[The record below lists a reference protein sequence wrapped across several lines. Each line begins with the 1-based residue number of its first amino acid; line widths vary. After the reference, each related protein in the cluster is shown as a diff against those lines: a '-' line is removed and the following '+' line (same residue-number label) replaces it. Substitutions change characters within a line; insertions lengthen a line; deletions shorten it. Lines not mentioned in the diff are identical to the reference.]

1 MDIRVRVSY
10 PVGTDTTITASKVTA
25 VHAHPGNAKCA
36 SHVLACAI
44 GSNQPVF
51 ETLEKTGSF
60 VDKFDTKETAS
71 SSTVAGPIEAQ
82 SQRDSLP
89 KKQKNAFLHPRQLH
103 ARRHSLS
110 ALSTEFD

>member
-1 MDIRVRVSY
+1 M
-10 PVGTDTTITASKVTA
+10 
-25 VHAHPGNAKCA
+25 HAHPGNAKRA

-71 SSTVAGPIEAQ
+71 SSTVAAPIEAQ
-82 SQRDSLP
+82 SQRASLP
-89 KKQKNAFLHPRQLH
+89 KNKKMLFYILGSCTPGGIA
-103 ARRHSLS
+103 
-110 ALSTEFD
+110 